1 MGSYVLRRL
10 LSAVPVFVGIATIV
24 FLVLQ
29 VLPGDPVA
37 MMLGFSVTAE
47 ATARLRAELGLDDP
61 LWVQYVRYWRNLA
74 RGDLGRSMSMDVPV
88 AQALWAQFPATLQ
101 LTVAGMGCAV
111 VLGMLLGVLAAVR
124 HHTWWDTA
132 TMTVALAG
140 VSIPSFWLGL
150 LLILAFAVHLNW
162 FPITGQ
168 GGWERLVLPAIAVG
182 LRAAGLLAR
191 LTRSSVLEVL
201 RDDYVTTARAKGAPE
216 RRVIFHHVLRN
227 ALIPV
232 VTVAGLQFGQLM
244 SGAVI
249 IESVFAR
256 EGLGRLIVH
265 GIMQRDILL
274 VQGAALF
281 LATTYVLVNLAVDLS
296 YAVLDPRI
304 RLGAEA
310 AR

>member
-1 MGSYVLRRL
+1 
-10 LSAVPVFVGIATIV
+10 
-24 FLVLQ
+24 
-29 VLPGDPVA
+29 
-37 MMLGFSVTAE
+37 
-47 ATARLRAELGLDDP
+47 
-61 LWVQYVRYWRNLA
+61 
-74 RGDLGRSMSMDVPV
+74 
-88 AQALWAQFPATLQ
+88 
-101 LTVAGMGCAV
+101 
-111 VLGMLLGVLAAVR
+111 
-124 HHTWWDTA
+124 
-132 TMTVALAG
+132 
-140 VSIPSFWLGL
+140 
-150 LLILAFAVHLNW
+150 
-162 FPITGQ
+162 
-168 GGWERLVLPAIAVG
+168 LVLPAIAVG

-281 LATTYVLVNLAVDLS
+281 LATTYVLVSLAVDLS

>member
-1 MGSYVLRRL
+1 
-10 LSAVPVFVGIATIV
+10 
-24 FLVLQ
+24 
-29 VLPGDPVA
+29 
-37 MMLGFSVTAE
+37 
-47 ATARLRAELGLDDP
+47 
-61 LWVQYVRYWRNLA
+61 
-74 RGDLGRSMSMDVPV
+74 
-88 AQALWAQFPATLQ
+88 
-101 LTVAGMGCAV
+101 
-111 VLGMLLGVLAAVR
+111 
-124 HHTWWDTA
+124 
-132 TMTVALAG
+132 
-140 VSIPSFWLGL
+140 
-150 LLILAFAVHLNW
+150 
-162 FPITGQ
+162 
-168 GGWERLVLPAIAVG
+168 
-182 LRAAGLLAR
+182 
-191 LTRSSVLEVL
+191 
-201 RDDYVTTARAKGAPE
+201 
-216 RRVIFHHVLRN
+216 
-227 ALIPV
+227 